1 MAIKSRTE
9 VNGKIGII
17 EIKGALVGDSDTDRF
32 REVVADFIEQGNR
45 SLVVDLQKVNY
56 LNSSGL
62 GALISTHTTYGKNG
76 GAVKLSG
83 LSNNVQNLLIMT
95 KLIDVFE
102 VYDTVDE
109 AIDNFLKINT
119 SK

>member
-9 VNGKIGII
+9 VNGKIAIV
-17 EIKGALVGDSDTDRF
+17 EVKGALVGDNDTDAF

-45 SLVVDLQKVNY
+45 SLVIDLAKVNY

-62 GALISTHTTYGKNG
+62 GALISAHTSYGKNG
-76 GAVKLSG
+76 GTIKLSG
-83 LSNNVQNLLIMT
+83 LTNNVQNLLIMT
-95 KLIDVFE
+95 KLIDVFD

-109 AIDNFLKINT
+109 AIDNILKIHT